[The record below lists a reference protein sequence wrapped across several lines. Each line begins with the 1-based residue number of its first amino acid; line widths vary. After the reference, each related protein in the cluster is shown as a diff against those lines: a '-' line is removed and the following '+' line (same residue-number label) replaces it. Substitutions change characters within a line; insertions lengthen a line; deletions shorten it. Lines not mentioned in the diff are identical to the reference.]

1 MSNTAKGWLAAIS
14 VALLW
19 GTEGSLATLPL
30 MVIDAKA
37 IVWLRYLIAF
47 AVLFIV
53 LAVSL
58 FFPSSHKVKYKVL
71 RIHWENRKDLGKL
84 FLCGVVG
91 QGLFSFFS
99 FLSLDYISISE
110 NGVIQ
115 GLVPIAILLVGTL
128 FYGERFTLVQ
138 MGAAVVALAGVTLL
152 VFSPSSG
159 QAGLNIGHFI
169 CLLSVLSFASV
180 THLRANLAKQ
190 YGAAQTMFYQF
201 GFAALG
207 FFVYLLFDG
216 VDIRG
221 MWLIFTPSLELLCLL
236 ILGSCVSGLGY
247 LVYIYGIE
255 SVGLGSSSMALN
267 LMPISAFLIGTL
279 AFDEEITLLRI
290 IALCLIVGGMMIF
303 VKPNP
308 RRTQLAY
315 NVSQ

>member
-1 MSNTAKGWLAAIS
+1 MSNTAKGWIAATF

-19 GTEGSLATLPL
+19 GAEGSLATLPL
-30 MVIDAKA
+30 QMIDAQV
-37 IVWLRYLIAF
+37 IVWLRYLIASV
-47 AVLFIV
+47 VLFIV

-58 FFPSSHKVKYKVL
+58 FSSSSHREKPIVL
-71 RIHWENRKDLGKL
+71 HFRWENRKDILSL

-99 FLSLDYISISE
+99 FLSLDYISIAE

-115 GLVPIAILLVGTL
+115 GLVPIAILLMGTL
-128 FYGERFTLVQ
+128 FYGERFTIAQ

-152 VFSPSSG
+152 VFSPSSDQQG
-159 QAGLNIGHFI
+159 VNIGHFI

-207 FFVYLLFDG
+207 FFFYLMFGDVDVSG
-216 VDIRG
+216 V
-221 MWLIFTPSLELLCLL
+221 WLILTPSYELLCIL

-247 LVYIYGIE
+247 LVYIYSIE
-255 SVGLGSSSMALN
+255 RVGVDGSSMALN
-267 LMPISAFLIGTL
+267 LMPVSAFLIGKFV
-279 AFDEEITLLRI
+279 FDEEVTPLRI
-290 IALCLIVGGMMIF
+290 IAMCLIVGGMVLF
-303 VKPNP
+303 VTPKK
-308 RRTQLAY
+308 TQLTY
-315 NVSQ
+315 NIS

>member
-1 MSNTAKGWLAAIS
+1 MSNTAKGWIAAIL

-19 GTEGSLATLPL
+19 GAEGSLATLPL
-30 MVIDAKA
+30 TIVDVKT

-58 FFPSSHKVKYKVL
+58 FCHSSYKVKHKLL
-71 RIHWENRKDLGKL
+71 RFRWDNRKDILSL

-115 GLVPIAILLVGTL
+115 GLVPIAILLMGTL
-128 FYGERFTLVQ
+128 FYGERFTLAQ
-138 MGAAVVALAGVTLL
+138 MGAAVIALAGVTLL
-152 VFSPSSG
+152 VFSSSTG
-159 QAGLNIGHFI
+159 QKGVNIGHFI

-180 THLRANLAKQ
+180 THLRAELAKQ

-201 GFAALG
+201 GFAAFG
-207 FFVYLLFDG
+207 FFCYLLFEG
-216 VDIRG
+216 VTFSA
-221 MWLIFTPSLELLCLL
+221 MWPIFKPSIELLCVL
-236 ILGSCVSGLGY
+236 ILGSCVSGFGY

-255 SVGLGSSSMALN
+255 KVGVGGSSMALN
-267 LMPISAFLIGTL
+267 LMPISAFLLGVL
-279 AFDEEITLLRI
+279 VFDEAVTRFHIF
-290 IALCLIVGGMMIF
+290 AMCLIVGGMMIF
-303 VKPNP
+303 VAPK
-308 RRTQLAY
+308 RAQLAY
-315 NVSQ
+315 EVSQ